1 MDAVSALQQYAFLR
15 TATNSGYV
23 GDGRAYNKS
32 TGTRKHQYRNSR
44 INISCEYE
52 YRRSYCYNHRC
63 IVFCKL
69 VYEPFNWGFCVLR
82 FFNKGDDF
90 GECGILTY
98 LCCAHLYRAAVQNGS
113 CIDRIT
119 NGFML
124 GHRLTRDAG
133 FRCIAVAL
141 YHNAIGRYLAAGLN
155 QQDVP
160 NLNLVRIYLFRF
172 EYIFRAVFNNT
183 PCRSRSHFGQRPNC
197 RARLFH
203 GFLLQERAELKQE
216 RDYCGFVK
224 FANHACTYC
233 RNGDKQFYAD
243 RFEPQR
249 LNSPKQYWY
258 AGQHERRNETHISN
272 DFNTKYMRKRCC
284 QSNEYS
290 RAPQK
295 RY

>member
-1 MDAVSALQQYAFLR
+1 
-15 TATNSGYV
+15 
-23 GDGRAYNKS
+23 
-32 TGTRKHQYRNSR
+32 
-44 INISCEYE
+44 
-52 YRRSYCYNHRC
+52 
-63 IVFCKL
+63 
-69 VYEPFNWGFCVLR
+69 
-82 FFNKGDDF
+82 
-90 GECGILTY
+90 
-98 LCCAHLYRAAVQNGS
+98 
-113 CIDRIT
+113 
-119 NGFML
+119 ML
-124 GHRLTRDAG
+124 GHRFARNAG

-141 YHNAIGRYLAAGLN
+141 YHNAVGRYLAAGLN

-203 GFLLQERAELKQE
+203 CLLLQERAELEQK
-216 RDYCGFVK
+216 RDYCGFVE

-233 RNGDKQFYAD
+233 RDGHKQLYAD
-243 RFEPQR
+243 GFEPQR
-249 LNSPKQYWY
+249 LNSPKQYRH
-258 AGQHERRNETHISN
+258 AGQHKRRNEAHIRN
-272 DFNTKYMRKRCC
+272 DFDAKHTRKRYR

>member
-15 TATNSGYV
+15 AATNSGYV

-52 YRRSYCYNHRC
+52 YRRSYCYNRRG

-69 VYEPFNWGFCVLR
+69 VYEPFNWGFCVLCL
-82 FFNKGDDF
+82 FNKGNYF
-90 GECGILTY
+90 GECSILPY
-98 LCCAHLYRAAVQNGS
+98 LCCTHLYCAAVQDSS
-113 CIDRIT
+113 CIDCVA
-119 NGFML
+119 NGFMP
-124 GHRLTRDAG
+124 GNRLTRDAG
-133 FRCIAVAL
+133 FRCIAIAF
-141 YHNAIGRYLAAGLN
+141 YHNAVWCYFAASLN
-155 QQDVP
+155 QQNVP
-160 NLNLVRIYLFRF
+160 NLNLVSVYLFRF
-172 EYIFRAVFNNT
+172 KGIFRAVLKNA
-183 PCRSRSHFGQRPNC
+183 PCRSRSHFSQRPDG
-197 RARLFH
+197 RTRLFH
-203 GFLLQERAELKQE
+203 GFLSQERAELEQK
-216 RDYCGFVK
+216 RDYCGFVE

-233 RNGDKQFYAD
+233 RNRDKQLYAD
-243 RFEPQR
+243 RFEAEC
-249 LNSPKQYWY
+249 LNSPKQYRY